1 MLRSIAQKSSLVE
14 DAIRMIERSIRE
26 NLSVGERLP
35 SEAEMSRQL
44 QVSRPVVREALAFL
58 RADGLVE
65 SRQGQGLFATAQ
77 SVLRMRVEDLRPD
90 GAGLLDLLE
99 MRRALEAETAR
110 LAAARRTPAD
120 IERLRAALDAMAE
133 ADAAGRDGVA
143 EDLAFHLA
151 IAATSRNPLLIK
163 MIHFWS
169 ALLQD
174 TIAVIREAD
183 KADDRVLR
191 TRQMRH
197 AAIFHHIEAGDA
209 EAAHRAMIDHM
220 SETLDRFRAE
230 RGEGPAAGRSVRSER
245 NA

>member
-1 MLRSIAQKSSLVE
+1 MLRSISQKSSLVE
-14 DAIRMIERSIRE
+14 DAIRMIEGVIRE
-26 NLSVGERLP
+26 DLSVGERLP

-65 SRQGQGLFATAQ
+65 SRQGQGLFVTAQ
-77 SVLRMRVEDLRPD
+77 AVLRMRVEDLRPD

-110 LAAARRTPAD
+110 LAAERRTPAD
-120 IERLRAALDAMAE
+120 VAKLRAALQAMAE
-133 ADAAGRDGVA
+133 ADEAGRDGVA

-151 IAATSRNPLLIK
+151 IATTSRNPLLIK

-169 ALLQD
+169 ALLKD
-174 TIAVIREAD
+174 AIALIREAD
-183 KADDRVLR
+183 KADEAVLQ

-197 AAIFHHIEAGDA
+197 AAIVHHIEAGDA
-209 EAAHRAMIDHM
+209 EAAHRAMTDHM
-220 SETLDRFRAE
+220 GETLVRFRGGPGK
-230 RGEGPAAGRSVRSER
+230 RPAARRG
-245 NA
+245 AA